1 MNPSQRDLYA
11 DTDTDIPLTY
21 SSGVEDDQTSDPSNA
36 NNNGKFVDLSQQY
49 LTFIPNEMF
58 NGPGARFDIKFIT
71 ELNISN
77 NRFQTLPTIIFQ
89 MSSLELLDISNNS
102 LSMISPEIGNLTKLK
117 ALSARNN
124 LITVLPKTII
134 KISHLQELNLAGN
147 EFTQF
152 PLSLLQ
158 LQNLKSLYLGANK
171 ILTIPDNIDLLS
183 KLETLYLG
191 GNRLT
196 TVPDALGNLSSL
208 SSLALCDNQLETLP
222 QAFGNLHNLQT
233 LSLHNN
239 QIRYLP
245 TEIITLQNLSN
256 LSLRNNPLVSKFVN
270 SVEFA
275 VPSLKELAARSIRIN
290 YNQTDYNRQLPKC
303 LNSYLE
309 SANFCVN
316 PKCKGVYFE
325 AKSEHVKFTDF
336 CGKFRIPLMEYLCSP
351 RCSSTE
357 PAVAISSDSE
367 TEDERQQNLQQP
379 SNSRMRRVLLG

>member
-1 MNPSQRDLYA
+1 MEPSQRDLYT
-11 DTDTDIPLTY
+11 DTDTDIPLHY
-21 SSGVEDDQTSDPSNA
+21 SSGVEDEATASDST
-36 NNNGKFVDLSQQY
+36 NNGKFVDLSQQY

-58 NGPGARFDIKFIT
+58 SGPGARFDIKFIT

-77 NRFQTLPTIIFQ
+77 NRFQTLPSIVFQ
-89 MSSLELLDISNNS
+89 MKSLECLDISNNS
-102 LSMISPEIGNLTKLK
+102 LTTISPEFGNLINLK

-124 LITVLPKTII
+124 LITVLPKTMK
-134 KISHLQELNLAGN
+134 KILHLQELNLAGN
-147 EFTQF
+147 EFIEF
-152 PLSLLQ
+152 PSTLLQ
-158 LQNLKSLYLGANK
+158 LTNLKSLYLGANK
-171 ILTIPDNIDLLS
+171 LASLPENIDLLS
-183 KLETLYLG
+183 KLEILYLG
-191 GNRLT
+191 GNRLKS
-196 TVPDALGNLSSL
+196 VPDALGNLISL

-222 QAFGNLHNLQT
+222 PAFGNLHNLQT